1 MGVNRLVIEE
11 YSRIMEQHKID
22 VPVFI
27 SVPVIMDFDTII
39 KCGYRLKT
47 GQFQLPEMLRKY
59 ILYNEGNLGPFNT
72 FVIDEYINKL
82 PYEPKS
88 TEFLFGDFVKGINI

>member
-1 MGVNRLVIEE
+1 MGLLSFFKFE
-11 YSRIMEQHKID
+11 YKD
-22 VPVFI
+22 VTLNDSIKF

-59 ILYNEGNLGPFNT
+59 ILYNEGNLSLKIIQT
-72 FVIDEYINKL
+72 FLKV
-82 PYEPKS
+82 
-88 TEFLFGDFVKGINI
+88 FVV